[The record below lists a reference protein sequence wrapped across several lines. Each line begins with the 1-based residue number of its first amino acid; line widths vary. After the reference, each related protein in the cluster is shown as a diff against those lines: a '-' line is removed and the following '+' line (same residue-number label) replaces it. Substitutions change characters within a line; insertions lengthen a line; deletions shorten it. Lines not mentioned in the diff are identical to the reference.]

1 MMTGICARVA
11 NPKSMP
17 TAVKTDPSMRPI
29 GGTQKPAT
37 IRPILTIKQ
46 IQNGM
51 VRFAFIA

>member
-17 TAVKTDPSMRPI
+17 TAVKTDPSMMPI